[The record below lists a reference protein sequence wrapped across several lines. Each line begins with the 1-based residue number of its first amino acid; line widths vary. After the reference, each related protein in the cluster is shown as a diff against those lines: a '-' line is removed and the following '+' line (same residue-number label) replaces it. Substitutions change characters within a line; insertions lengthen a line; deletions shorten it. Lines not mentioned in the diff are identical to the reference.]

1 MQITFHPDINV
12 AAINAEYQHD
22 KRVRVQS
29 LIPMVQ
35 AEQIY
40 TSLSKET
47 PYSLA
52 LLRNGRPTTLADNEW
67 KQLPADQKQSIHT
80 ETMQNA
86 AKGVGFIYGRYQLS
100 NQRESIPNLAALHQ
114 WLNSEDVLDWAR
126 KMSGH
131 RILLPPV
138 PRLPVTR
145 RASS

>member
-67 KQLPADQKQSIHT
+67 K
-80 ETMQNA
+80 
-86 AKGVGFIYGRYQLS
+86 
-100 NQRESIPNLAALHQ
+100 
-114 WLNSEDVLDWAR
+114 
-126 KMSGH
+126 
-131 RILLPPV
+131 
-138 PRLPVTR
+138 RLPTDQ
-145 RASS
+145 